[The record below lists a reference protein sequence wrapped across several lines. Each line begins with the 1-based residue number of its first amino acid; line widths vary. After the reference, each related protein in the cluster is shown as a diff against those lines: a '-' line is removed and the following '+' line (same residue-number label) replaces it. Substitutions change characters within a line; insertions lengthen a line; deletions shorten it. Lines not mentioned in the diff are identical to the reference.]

1 MIKKLALFFLFFAVN
16 AVAQTKGVVKDSLT
30 GNPIAYVSIWVENEN
45 IGTTS
50 EENGEYHIGTNDKN
64 KNLIFSALGYQ
75 KKISKVSESQ
85 IVLLSPS
92 SFELD
97 EVTINNKK
105 EKKQLEIGK
114 TKNTVAEAFDNGP
127 RMDAKYFPYHPEYK
141 KTRWIQK
148 AIIMTDS
155 KIDDATIKLHLYD
168 VDENGFPGNELLT
181 KDYIVTIKKGITK
194 SEVDLSD
201 FNLEM
206 PKKGIFVVFEKLLI
220 KKNKVEKTIINYNT
234 NTTKI
239 QTTYAPLVLYNAV
252 ERDFLFS
259 FSGGRWLKRTKEEIN
274 PFSVSKTIYEPS
286 VTLILTN

>member
-1 MIKKLALFFLFFAVN
+1 MKLTTILFLFFTANV
-16 AVAQTKGVVKDSLT
+16 AAQTKGVVKDSLT
-30 GNPIAYVSIWVENEN
+30 GNAIAYVSIWVENEN

-50 EENGEYHIGTNDKN
+50 EENGEYQIGTNDKN

-75 KKISKVSESQ
+75 KKTVKVSESQ

-92 SFELD
+92 TFELD

-114 TKNTVAEAFDNGP
+114 TKNAIAEAFDNGP
-127 RMDAKYFPYHPEYK
+127 RMDAKFFPYYPEYK

-148 AIIMTDS
+148 AIILTDS
-155 KIDDATIKLHLYD
+155 RIDDATIKLHLYN
-168 VDENGFPGNELLT
+168 VDENGFPDNELLS
-181 KDYIVTIKKGITK
+181 KDYIVTIKKGVTK
-194 SEVDLSD
+194 NEIDLSD

-206 PKKGIFVVFEKLLI
+206 PKTGIFVVFEKLLI
-220 KKNKVEKTIINYNT
+220 KKNRVEKTIKDFNT

-252 ERDFLFS
+252 ERDFLYS
-259 FSGGRWLKRTKEEIN
+259 FSGGRWLKRTREEMN

>member
-1 MIKKLALFFLFFAVN
+1 MKLTTILFLFFTANV
-16 AVAQTKGVVKDSLT
+16 AAQTKGVVKDSLT
-30 GNPIAYVSIWVENEN
+30 GNAIAYVSIWVENEN

-50 EENGEYHIGTNDKN
+50 EENGEYQIGTNDKN

-75 KKISKVSESQ
+75 KKTVKVSESQ
-85 IVLLSPS
+85 LVLLSPS
-92 SFELD
+92 TFELD

-114 TKNTVAEAFDNGP
+114 TKNTIAEAFDNGP
-127 RMDAKYFPYHPEYK
+127 RMDAKFFPYYPEYK

-148 AIIMTDS
+148 AIILTDS
-155 KIDDATIKLHLYD
+155 RIDDATIKLHLYD
-168 VDENGFPGNELLT
+168 VDENGFPGNELLS
-181 KDYIVTIKKGITK
+181 KDYIVTIKKGVTK
-194 SEVDLSD
+194 NEIDLSD
-201 FNLEM
+201 FNLEI
-206 PKKGIFVVFEKLLI
+206 PKTGIFVVFEKLLI
-220 KKNKVEKTIINYNT
+220 KKNRVEKTIKDFNT

-252 ERDFLFS
+252 ERDFLYS
-259 FSGGRWLKRTKEEIN
+259 FSGGRWLKRTREEMN

>member
-1 MIKKLALFFLFFAVN
+1 MKRTTILFLFFAANV
-16 AVAQTKGVVKDSLT
+16 AAQTKGVVKDSLT

-50 EENGEYHIGTNDKN
+50 EENGEYQIGTNDKN

-75 KKISKVSESQ
+75 KKTVKVSESQ

-92 SFELD
+92 TFELD

-114 TKNTVAEAFDNGP
+114 TKNTIAEAFDNGP
-127 RMDAKYFPYHPEYK
+127 RMDAKFFPYYPEYK

-148 AIIMTDS
+148 AIILTDS
-155 KIDDATIKLHLYD
+155 RIDDATIKLHLYD
-168 VDENGFPGNELLT
+168 VGENGFPGNELLS
-181 KDYIVTIKKGITK
+181 KDYIVTIKKGVTK
-194 SEVDLSD
+194 NEIDLSD

-206 PKKGIFVVFEKLLI
+206 PKTGIFVVFEKLLI
-220 KKNKVEKTIINYNT
+220 KKNRVEKTIKDFNT

-252 ERDFLFS
+252 ERDFLYS
-259 FSGGRWLKRTKEEIN
+259 FSGGRWLKRTREEMN

>member
-1 MIKKLALFFLFFAVN
+1 MRLTTILFLFFTVN
-16 AVAQTKGVVKDSLT
+16 VAAQTKGVVKDSLT
-30 GNPIAYVSIWVENEN
+30 GNPIAYGSIWVENEN

-50 EENGEYHIGTNDKN
+50 EENGEYQIGTNDKN

-75 KKISKVSESQ
+75 KKTVKVSESQ

-92 SFELD
+92 TFELD

-114 TKNTVAEAFDNGP
+114 TKNTIAEAFDNGP
-127 RMDAKYFPYHPEYK
+127 RMDAKFFPYYPEYK

-148 AIIMTDS
+148 AIILTDS
-155 KIDDATIKLHLYD
+155 RIDDATIKLHLYD
-168 VDENGFPGNELLT
+168 VDENGFPGNELLS
-181 KDYIVTIKKGITK
+181 KDYIVTIKKGVTK
-194 SEVDLSD
+194 NEIDLSD

-206 PKKGIFVVFEKLLI
+206 PKTGIFVVFEKLLI
-220 KKNKVEKTIINYNT
+220 KKNRVEKTIKDFNT

-252 ERDFLFS
+252 ERDFLYS
-259 FSGGRWLKRTKEEIN
+259 FSGGRWLKRTREEMN

>member
-1 MIKKLALFFLFFAVN
+1 MKFTKILFLFFAANV
-16 AVAQTKGVVKDSLT
+16 AAQTKGVVKDSLT
-30 GNPIAYVSIWVENEN
+30 GNAIAYVSIWVENEN

-50 EENGEYHIGTNDKN
+50 EENGEYLIGTNDKN

-75 KKISKVSESQ
+75 KKTVKVSESQ
-85 IVLLSPS
+85 LVLLSPS
-92 SFELD
+92 TFELD

-114 TKNTVAEAFDNGP
+114 TKNTIAEAFDNGP
-127 RMDAKYFPYHPEYK
+127 RMDAKFFPYYPEYK

-148 AIIMTDS
+148 AVILTDS
-155 KIDDATIKLHLYD
+155 RIDDATIKLHLYD
-168 VDENGFPGNELLT
+168 VDENGFPGNELLS
-181 KDYIVTIKKGITK
+181 KDYIVTIKKGVTK
-194 SEVDLSD
+194 NEIDLSD

-206 PKKGIFVVFEKLLI
+206 PKTGIFVVFEKLLI
-220 KKNKVEKTIINYNT
+220 KKNRVEKTIKDFNT

-252 ERDFLFS
+252 ERDFLYS
-259 FSGGRWLKRTKEEIN
+259 FSGGRWLKRTREEMN

>member
-1 MIKKLALFFLFFAVN
+1 MKRTTILFLFFAANV
-16 AVAQTKGVVKDSLT
+16 AAQTKGVVKDSLT

-50 EENGEYHIGTNDKN
+50 EENGEYQIGTNDKN

-75 KKISKVSESQ
+75 KKTVKVSESQ

-92 SFELD
+92 TFELD

-114 TKNTVAEAFDNGP
+114 TKNAIAEAFDNGP
-127 RMDAKYFPYHPEYK
+127 RMDAKFFPYYPEYK

-148 AIIMTDS
+148 AIILTDS
-155 KIDDATIKLHLYD
+155 RIDDATIKLHLYD
-168 VDENGFPGNELLT
+168 VDENGFPGNELLS
-181 KDYIVTIKKGITK
+181 KDYIVTIKKGVTK
-194 SEVDLSD
+194 NEIDLSD

-206 PKKGIFVVFEKLLI
+206 PKTGIFVVFEKLLI
-220 KKNKVEKTIINYNT
+220 KKNRVEKTIKDFNT

-252 ERDFLFS
+252 ERDFLYS
-259 FSGGRWLKRTKEEIN
+259 FSGGRWLKRTREEMN

>member
-1 MIKKLALFFLFFAVN
+1 MMKKLAIFFLFFAVN
-16 AVAQTKGVVKDSLT
+16 ALAQTKGVVKDSLT

-50 EENGEYHIGTNDKN
+50 EENGEFHIATNDKN
-64 KNLIFSALGYQ
+64 KNLIFSALGYK
-75 KKISKVSESQ
+75 KKIVKTSEAQ
-85 IVLLSPS
+85 LIHLSPS
-92 SFELD
+92 AFELD
-97 EVTINNKK
+97 EITINNKK
-105 EKKQLEIGK
+105 EKRQLEIGK

-127 RMDAKYFPYHPEYK
+127 RMDAKYFPYYPEYK
-141 KTRWIQK
+141 KTRWIKK
-148 AIIMTDS
+148 AVIVTDS
-155 KIDDATIKLHLYD
+155 RIDDATIKLHFYS
-168 VDENGFPGNELLT
+168 VDENGYPGEELLS

-194 SEVDLSD
+194 SEIDLSD

-206 PKKGIFVVFEKLLI
+206 PKTGLFVVFEKLLI
-220 KKNKVEKTIINYNT
+220 KKNKVEKTIKDFNT

-252 ERDFLFS
+252 ERDFLYS

-274 PFSVSKTIYEPS
+274 PFSVSKTVYEPS

>member
-1 MIKKLALFFLFFAVN
+1 MKLTTILFLFFAANV
-16 AVAQTKGVVKDSLT
+16 AAQTKGVVKDSLT

-50 EENGEYHIGTNDKN
+50 EENGEYQIGTNDKN

-75 KKISKVSESQ
+75 KKTVKVSESQ

-92 SFELD
+92 TFELD
-97 EVTINNKK
+97 EVAINNKK

-114 TKNTVAEAFDNGP
+114 TKNTIAEAFDNGP
-127 RMDAKYFPYHPEYK
+127 RMDAKFFPYYPEYK

-148 AIIMTDS
+148 AIILTDS
-155 KIDDATIKLHLYD
+155 RIDDATIKLHLYD
-168 VDENGFPGNELLT
+168 VDENGFPGNELLS
-181 KDYIVTIKKGITK
+181 KDYIVTIKKGVTK
-194 SEVDLSD
+194 NEIDLSD

-206 PKKGIFVVFEKLLI
+206 PKTGIFVVFEKLLI
-220 KKNKVEKTIINYNT
+220 KKNRVEKTIKDFNT

-252 ERDFLFS
+252 ERDFLYS
-259 FSGGRWLKRTKEEIN
+259 FSGGRWLKRTREEMN

>member
-1 MIKKLALFFLFFAVN
+1 MRLTTILFLFFAANV
-16 AVAQTKGVVKDSLT
+16 AAQTKGVVKDSLT
-30 GNPIAYVSIWVENEN
+30 GNAIAYVSIWVENEN

-50 EENGEYHIGTNDKN
+50 EENGEYQIGTNDKN

-75 KKISKVSESQ
+75 KKTVKVSESQ

-92 SFELD
+92 TFELD

-114 TKNTVAEAFDNGP
+114 TKNAIAEAFDNGP
-127 RMDAKYFPYHPEYK
+127 RMDAKFFPYYPEYK

-148 AIIMTDS
+148 AIILTDS
-155 KIDDATIKLHLYD
+155 RIDDATIKLHLYD
-168 VDENGFPGNELLT
+168 VDENGFPGNELLS
-181 KDYIVTIKKGITK
+181 KDYIVTIKKGVTK
-194 SEVDLSD
+194 NEIDLSD

-206 PKKGIFVVFEKLLI
+206 PKTGIFVVFEKLLI
-220 KKNKVEKTIINYNT
+220 KKNRVEKTIKDFNS

-252 ERDFLFS
+252 ERDFLYS
-259 FSGGRWLKRTKEEIN
+259 FSGGRWLKRTREEMN

>member
-1 MIKKLALFFLFFAVN
+1 MKFTKILFLFFAANV
-16 AVAQTKGVVKDSLT
+16 AAQTKGVVKDSLT
-30 GNPIAYVSIWVENEN
+30 GNAIAYVSIWVENEN

-50 EENGEYHIGTNDKN
+50 EENGEYQIGTNDKN

-75 KKISKVSESQ
+75 KKTVKVSESQ
-85 IVLLSPS
+85 LVLLSPS
-92 SFELD
+92 TFELD

-114 TKNTVAEAFDNGP
+114 TKNTIAEAFDNGP
-127 RMDAKYFPYHPEYK
+127 RMDAKFFPYYPEYK

-148 AIIMTDS
+148 AIILTDS
-155 KIDDATIKLHLYD
+155 RIDDATIKLHLYD
-168 VDENGFPGNELLT
+168 VDENGFPGNELLS
-181 KDYIVTIKKGITK
+181 KDYIVTIKKGVTK
-194 SEVDLSD
+194 NEIDLSD
-201 FNLEM
+201 FNLEI
-206 PKKGIFVVFEKLLI
+206 PKTGIFVVFEKLLI
-220 KKNKVEKTIINYNT
+220 KKNRVEKTIKDFNT

-252 ERDFLFS
+252 ERDFLYS
-259 FSGGRWLKRTKEEIN
+259 FSGGRWLKRTREEMN

>member
-1 MIKKLALFFLFFAVN
+1 MKLTTILFLFFAANV
-16 AVAQTKGVVKDSLT
+16 AAQTKGVVKDSLT

-50 EENGEYHIGTNDKN
+50 EENGEYQIGTNDKN

-75 KKISKVSESQ
+75 KKTVKVSESQ

-92 SFELD
+92 TFELD

-114 TKNTVAEAFDNGP
+114 TKNAIAEAFDNGP
-127 RMDAKYFPYHPEYK
+127 RMDAKFFPYYPEYK

-148 AIIMTDS
+148 AVILTDS
-155 KIDDATIKLHLYD
+155 RIDDATIKLHLYD
-168 VDENGFPGNELLT
+168 VDENGFPGNELLS
-181 KDYIVTIKKGITK
+181 KDYIVTIKKGVTK
-194 SEVDLSD
+194 NEIDLSD

-206 PKKGIFVVFEKLLI
+206 PKTGIFVVFEKLLI
-220 KKNKVEKTIINYNT
+220 KKNRVEKTIKDFNT
-234 NTTKI
+234 NTTKT

-252 ERDFLFS
+252 ERDFLYS
-259 FSGGRWLKRTKEEIN
+259 FSGGRWLKRTREEMN

>member
-1 MIKKLALFFLFFAVN
+1 MKFTKILFLFFAANV
-16 AVAQTKGVVKDSLT
+16 AAQTKGVVKDSLT
-30 GNPIAYVSIWVENEN
+30 GNAIAYVSIWVENEN

-50 EENGEYHIGTNDKN
+50 EENGEYQIGTNDKN

-75 KKISKVSESQ
+75 KKTVKVSESQ

-92 SFELD
+92 TFELD

-127 RMDAKYFPYHPEYK
+127 RMDAKFFPYYPEYK

-148 AIIMTDS
+148 AIILTDS
-155 KIDDATIKLHLYD
+155 RIDDATIKLHLYD
-168 VDENGFPGNELLT
+168 VDENGFPGNELLS
-181 KDYIVTIKKGITK
+181 KDYIVTIKKGVTK
-194 SEVDLSD
+194 NEIDLSD

-206 PKKGIFVVFEKLLI
+206 PKTGIFVVFEKLLI
-220 KKNKVEKTIINYNT
+220 KKNRVEKTIKDFNT
-234 NTTKI
+234 NTTKT

-252 ERDFLFS
+252 ERDFLYS
-259 FSGGRWLKRTKEEIN
+259 FSGGRWLKRTREEMN

>member
-1 MIKKLALFFLFFAVN
+1 MKLTTILFLFFAANV
-16 AVAQTKGVVKDSLT
+16 AAQTKGVVKDSLT

-50 EENGEYHIGTNDKN
+50 EENGEYQIGTNDKN

-75 KKISKVSESQ
+75 KKIVKVSESQ

-92 SFELD
+92 TFELD

-114 TKNTVAEAFDNGP
+114 TKNTIAEAFDNGP
-127 RMDAKYFPYHPEYK
+127 RMDAKFFPYYPEYK

-148 AIIMTDS
+148 AIILTDS
-155 KIDDATIKLHLYD
+155 RIDDATIKLHLYD

-194 SEVDLSD
+194 NEIDLSD

-206 PKKGIFVVFEKLLI
+206 PKTGIFVVFEKLLI
-220 KKNKVEKTIINYNT
+220 KKNTVEKTIKDFNT

-252 ERDFLFS
+252 ERDFLYS
-259 FSGGRWLKRTKEEIN
+259 FSGGRWLKRTREEMN

>member
-1 MIKKLALFFLFFAVN
+1 MRLTTILFLFFAANV
-16 AVAQTKGVVKDSLT
+16 AAQTKGVVKDSLT
-30 GNPIAYVSIWVENEN
+30 VNPIAYVSIWVENEN

-50 EENGEYHIGTNDKN
+50 EENGEYQIGTNDKN

-75 KKISKVSESQ
+75 KKTVKVSESQ

-92 SFELD
+92 TFELD

-114 TKNTVAEAFDNGP
+114 TKNTIAEAFDNGP
-127 RMDAKYFPYHPEYK
+127 RMDAKFFPYYTEYK

-148 AIIMTDS
+148 AIILTDS
-155 KIDDATIKLHLYD
+155 RIDDATIKLHLYD
-168 VDENGFPGNELLT
+168 VDENGFPGNELLS
-181 KDYIVTIKKGITK
+181 KDYIVTIKKGVTK
-194 SEVDLSD
+194 NEIDLSD

-206 PKKGIFVVFEKLLI
+206 PKTGIFVVFEKLLI
-220 KKNKVEKTIINYNT
+220 KKNRVEKTIKNFNT

-252 ERDFLFS
+252 ERDFLYS
-259 FSGGRWLKRTKEEIN
+259 FSGGRWLKRTREEMN

>member
-1 MIKKLALFFLFFAVN
+1 MMKKLAIFFLFFAVN
-16 AVAQTKGVVKDSLT
+16 AAAQTKGVVKDSLT
-30 GNPIAYVSIWVENEN
+30 GSPIAYVSIWVENEN

-50 EENGEYHIGTNDKN
+50 EENGEFHIATNDKN
-64 KNLIFSALGYQ
+64 KNLIFSALGYK

-85 IVLLSPS
+85 LVNLSPLAYD
-92 SFELD
+92 LD
-97 EVTINNKK
+97 EITINNKK
-105 EKKQLEIGK
+105 EKRQLEIGK
-114 TKNTVAEAFDNGP
+114 TKNAIAEAFDNGP
-127 RMDAKYFPYHPEYK
+127 RMDAKFFPYYPEYK

-148 AIIMTDS
+148 AIILTDS

-181 KDYIVTIKKGITK
+181 KDYIVTIKKGVTR
-194 SEVDLSD
+194 SEIDLSD

-220 KKNKVEKTIINYNT
+220 KKNKVEKTITDFNT
-234 NTTKI
+234 NITKI

-274 PFSVSKTIYEPS
+274 PFSGSKTVYEPS

>member
-1 MIKKLALFFLFFAVN
+1 MKLTTILFLFFAANV
-16 AVAQTKGVVKDSLT
+16 AAQTKGVVKDSLT

-50 EENGEYHIGTNDKN
+50 EENGEYQIGTNDKN

-75 KKISKVSESQ
+75 KKTVKVSESQ

-92 SFELD
+92 TFELD

-114 TKNTVAEAFDNGP
+114 TKNTIAEAFDNGP
-127 RMDAKYFPYHPEYK
+127 RMDAKFFPYYPEYK

-148 AIIMTDS
+148 AIILTDS
-155 KIDDATIKLHLYD
+155 RIDDATIKLHLYD
-168 VDENGFPGNELLT
+168 VDENGFPGNELLS
-181 KDYIVTIKKGITK
+181 KDYIVTIKKGVTK
-194 SEVDLSD
+194 NEIDLSD

-206 PKKGIFVVFEKLLI
+206 PKTGIFVVFEKLLI
-220 KKNKVEKTIINYNT
+220 KKNRVEKTIKDFNT

-252 ERDFLFS
+252 ERDFLYS
-259 FSGGRWLKRTKEEIN
+259 FSGGRWLKRTREEMN

>member
-1 MIKKLALFFLFFAVN
+1 MKRTTILFLFFAANV
-16 AVAQTKGVVKDSLT
+16 AAQTKGVVKDSLT
-30 GNPIAYVSIWVENEN
+30 GNAIAYVSIWVENEN

-50 EENGEYHIGTNDKN
+50 EENGEYQIGTNDKN

-75 KKISKVSESQ
+75 KKTVKVSESQ

-92 SFELD
+92 TFELD

-114 TKNTVAEAFDNGP
+114 TKNTIAEAFDNGP
-127 RMDAKYFPYHPEYK
+127 RMDAKFFPYYPEYK

-148 AIIMTDS
+148 AIILTDS
-155 KIDDATIKLHLYD
+155 RIDDATIKLHLYD
-168 VDENGFPGNELLT
+168 VDENGFPGNELLS
-181 KDYIVTIKKGITK
+181 KDYIVTIKKGVTK
-194 SEVDLSD
+194 NEIDLSD

-206 PKKGIFVVFEKLLI
+206 PKTGIFVVFEKLLI
-220 KKNKVEKTIINYNT
+220 KKNRVEKTIKNFNT

-252 ERDFLFS
+252 ERDFLYS
-259 FSGGRWLKRTKEEIN
+259 FSGGRWLKRTREEMN

>member
-1 MIKKLALFFLFFAVN
+1 MKLTTILFLFFAANV
-16 AVAQTKGVVKDSLT
+16 AAQTKGVVKDSLT

-50 EENGEYHIGTNDKN
+50 EENGEYQIGTNDKN

-75 KKISKVSESQ
+75 KKTVKVSESQ

-92 SFELD
+92 TFELD
-97 EVTINNKK
+97 EVAINNKK

-114 TKNTVAEAFDNGP
+114 TKNAIAEAFDNGP
-127 RMDAKYFPYHPEYK
+127 RMDAKFFPYYPEYK

-148 AIIMTDS
+148 AIILTDS
-155 KIDDATIKLHLYD
+155 RIDDATIKLHLYD
-168 VDENGFPGNELLT
+168 VDENGFPGNELLS
-181 KDYIVTIKKGITK
+181 KDYIVTIKKGVTK
-194 SEVDLSD
+194 NEIDLSD

-206 PKKGIFVVFEKLLI
+206 PKTGIFVVFEKLLI
-220 KKNKVEKTIINYNT
+220 KKNRVEKTIKDFNT

-252 ERDFLFS
+252 ERDFLYS
-259 FSGGRWLKRTKEEIN
+259 FSGGRWLKRTREEMN

>member
-1 MIKKLALFFLFFAVN
+1 MKLTTILFLFFAANV
-16 AVAQTKGVVKDSLT
+16 AAQTKGVVKDSLT

-50 EENGEYHIGTNDKN
+50 EENGEYQIGTNDKN

-75 KKISKVSESQ
+75 KKTVKVSESQ

-92 SFELD
+92 TFELD

-114 TKNTVAEAFDNGP
+114 TKNAIAEAFDNGP
-127 RMDAKYFPYHPEYK
+127 RMDAKFFPYYPEYK

-148 AIIMTDS
+148 AVILTDS
-155 KIDDATIKLHLYD
+155 RIDDATIKLHLYD
-168 VDENGFPGNELLT
+168 VDENGFPGNELLS
-181 KDYIVTIKKGITK
+181 KDYIVTIKKGVTK
-194 SEVDLSD
+194 NEIDLSD

-206 PKKGIFVVFEKLLI
+206 PKTGIFVVFEKLLI
-220 KKNKVEKTIINYNT
+220 KKNRVEKTIKDFNT

-252 ERDFLFS
+252 ERDFLYS
-259 FSGGRWLKRTKEEIN
+259 FSGGRWLKRTREEMN

>member
-1 MIKKLALFFLFFAVN
+1 MKLTTILFLFFAANV
-16 AVAQTKGVVKDSLT
+16 AAQTKGVVKDSLT
-30 GNPIAYVSIWVENEN
+30 GNAIAYVSIWVENEN

-50 EENGEYHIGTNDKN
+50 EENGEYQIGTNDKN

-75 KKISKVSESQ
+75 KKTVKVSESQ

-92 SFELD
+92 TFELD

-114 TKNTVAEAFDNGP
+114 TKNAIAEAFDNGP
-127 RMDAKYFPYHPEYK
+127 RMDAKFFPYYPEYK

-148 AIIMTDS
+148 AIILTDS
-155 KIDDATIKLHLYD
+155 RIDDATIKLHLYN
-168 VDENGFPGNELLT
+168 VDENGFPGNELLS
-181 KDYIVTIKKGITK
+181 KDYIVTIKKGVTK
-194 SEVDLSD
+194 NEIDLSD

-206 PKKGIFVVFEKLLI
+206 PKTGIFVVFEKLLI
-220 KKNKVEKTIINYNT
+220 KKNRVEKTIKDFNT

-252 ERDFLFS
+252 ERDFLYS
-259 FSGGRWLKRTKEEIN
+259 FSGGRWLKRTREEMN

>member
-1 MIKKLALFFLFFAVN
+1 MKLTTILFLFFAANV
-16 AVAQTKGVVKDSLT
+16 AAQTKGVIKDSLT
-30 GNPIAYVSIWVENEN
+30 GNAIAYVSIWVENEN

-50 EENGEYHIGTNDKN
+50 EENGEYQIGTNDKN

-75 KKISKVSESQ
+75 KKTVKVSKSQ

-92 SFELD
+92 TFELD

-114 TKNTVAEAFDNGP
+114 TKNTIAEAFDNGP
-127 RMDAKYFPYHPEYK
+127 RMDAKFFPYYPEYK

-148 AIIMTDS
+148 AIILTDS
-155 KIDDATIKLHLYD
+155 RIDDATIKLHLYD
-168 VDENGFPGNELLT
+168 VDENGFPGNELLS
-181 KDYIVTIKKGITK
+181 KDYIVTIKKGVTK
-194 SEVDLSD
+194 NEIDLSD
-201 FNLEM
+201 SNLEM
-206 PKKGIFVVFEKLLI
+206 PKTGIFVVFEKLLI
-220 KKNKVEKTIINYNT
+220 KKNRVEKTIKDFNT

-252 ERDFLFS
+252 ERDFLYS
-259 FSGGRWLKRTKEEIN
+259 FSGGRWLKRTREEMN

>member
-1 MIKKLALFFLFFAVN
+1 MRLTTILFLFFAANV
-16 AVAQTKGVVKDSLT
+16 AAQTKGVVKDSLT
-30 GNPIAYVSIWVENEN
+30 GNAIAYVSIWVENEN

-50 EENGEYHIGTNDKN
+50 EENGEYQIGTNDKN

-75 KKISKVSESQ
+75 KKTVKVSESQ

-92 SFELD
+92 TFELD

-114 TKNTVAEAFDNGP
+114 TKNTIAEAFDNGP
-127 RMDAKYFPYHPEYK
+127 RMDAKFFPYYPEYK

-148 AIIMTDS
+148 AIILTDS
-155 KIDDATIKLHLYD
+155 RIDDATIKLHLYD
-168 VDENGFPGNELLT
+168 VDENGFPGNELLS
-181 KDYIVTIKKGITK
+181 KDYIVTIKKGVTK
-194 SEVDLSD
+194 NEIDLSD

-206 PKKGIFVVFEKLLI
+206 PKTGIFVVFEKLLI
-220 KKNKVEKTIINYNT
+220 KKNRVEKTIKDFNT
-234 NTTKI
+234 NTTKT

-252 ERDFLFS
+252 ERDFLYS
-259 FSGGRWLKRTKEEIN
+259 FSGGRWLKRTREEMN

>member
-1 MIKKLALFFLFFAVN
+1 MKLTTILFLFFAANV
-16 AVAQTKGVVKDSLT
+16 AAQTKGVVKDSLT
-30 GNPIAYVSIWVENEN
+30 GNAIAYVSIWVENEN

-50 EENGEYHIGTNDKN
+50 EENGEYQIGTNDKN

-75 KKISKVSESQ
+75 KKTVKVSESQ
-85 IVLLSPS
+85 LVLLSPS
-92 SFELD
+92 TFELD

-114 TKNTVAEAFDNGP
+114 TKNTIAEAFDNGP
-127 RMDAKYFPYHPEYK
+127 RMDAKFFPYYPEYK

-148 AIIMTDS
+148 AIILTDS
-155 KIDDATIKLHLYD
+155 RIDDATIKLHLYD
-168 VDENGFPGNELLT
+168 VDENGFPGNELLS
-181 KDYIVTIKKGITK
+181 KDYIVTIKKGVTK
-194 SEVDLSD
+194 NEIDLSD

-206 PKKGIFVVFEKLLI
+206 PKTGIFVVFEKLLI
-220 KKNKVEKTIINYNT
+220 KKNRVEKTIKDFNT

-252 ERDFLFS
+252 ERDFLYS
-259 FSGGRWLKRTKEEIN
+259 FSGGRWLKRTREEMN

>member
-1 MIKKLALFFLFFAVN
+1 MRLTTILFLFFTVN
-16 AVAQTKGVVKDSLT
+16 VAAQTKGVVKDSLT
-30 GNPIAYVSIWVENEN
+30 GNPIAYGSIWVENEN

-50 EENGEYHIGTNDKN
+50 EENGEYQIGTNDKN

-75 KKISKVSESQ
+75 KKTVKVSESQ

-92 SFELD
+92 TFELD

-114 TKNTVAEAFDNGP
+114 TKNTIAEAFDNGP
-127 RMDAKYFPYHPEYK
+127 RMDAKFFPYYPEYK

-148 AIIMTDS
+148 AIILTDS
-155 KIDDATIKLHLYD
+155 RIDDATIKLHLYD
-168 VDENGFPGNELLT
+168 VDENGFPGNELLS
-181 KDYIVTIKKGITK
+181 KDYIVTIKKGVTK
-194 SEVDLSD
+194 NEIDLSD

-206 PKKGIFVVFEKLLI
+206 PKTGIFVVFEKLLI
-220 KKNKVEKTIINYNT
+220 KKNRVEKTIKNFNT

-252 ERDFLFS
+252 ERDFLYS
-259 FSGGRWLKRTKEEIN
+259 FSGGRWLKRTREEMN

>member
-1 MIKKLALFFLFFAVN
+1 MKLTTILFLFFAANV
-16 AVAQTKGVVKDSLT
+16 AAQTKGVVKDSLT

-50 EENGEYHIGTNDKN
+50 EENGEYQIGTNDKN

-75 KKISKVSESQ
+75 KKTVKVSESQ

-92 SFELD
+92 TFELD

-114 TKNTVAEAFDNGP
+114 TKNAIAEAFDNGP
-127 RMDAKYFPYHPEYK
+127 RMDAKFFPYYPQYK

-148 AIIMTDS
+148 AVILTDS
-155 KIDDATIKLHLYD
+155 RIDDATIKLHLYD
-168 VDENGFPGNELLT
+168 VDENGFPGNELLS
-181 KDYIVTIKKGITK
+181 KDYIVTIKKGVTK
-194 SEVDLSD
+194 NEIDLSD

-206 PKKGIFVVFEKLLI
+206 PKTGIFVVFEKLLI
-220 KKNKVEKTIINYNT
+220 KKNRVEKTIKDFNT

-252 ERDFLFS
+252 ERDFLYS
-259 FSGGRWLKRTKEEIN
+259 FSGGRWLKRTREEMN

>member
-1 MIKKLALFFLFFAVN
+1 MKLTTILFLFFAANV
-16 AVAQTKGVVKDSLT
+16 AAQTKGVVKDSLT

-50 EENGEYHIGTNDKN
+50 EENGEYQIGTNDKN

-75 KKISKVSESQ
+75 KKTVKVSESQ

-92 SFELD
+92 TFELD

-114 TKNTVAEAFDNGP
+114 TKNAIAEAFDNGP
-127 RMDAKYFPYHPEYK
+127 RMDAKFFPYYPEYK

-148 AIIMTDS
+148 AIILTDS
-155 KIDDATIKLHLYD
+155 RIDDATIKLHLYD
-168 VDENGFPGNELLT
+168 VDENGFPGNELLS
-181 KDYIVTIKKGITK
+181 KDYIVTIKKGVTK
-194 SEVDLSD
+194 NEIDLSD

-206 PKKGIFVVFEKLLI
+206 PKTGIFVVFEKLLI
-220 KKNKVEKTIINYNT
+220 KKNRVEKTIKDFNT

-252 ERDFLFS
+252 ERDFLYS
-259 FSGGRWLKRTKEEIN
+259 FSGGRWLKRTREEMN

>member
-1 MIKKLALFFLFFAVN
+1 MKLTTILFLFFAANV
-16 AVAQTKGVVKDSLT
+16 AAQTKGVVKDSLT

-50 EENGEYHIGTNDKN
+50 EENGEYQIGTNDKN

-75 KKISKVSESQ
+75 KKIVKVSESQ

-92 SFELD
+92 TFELD

-114 TKNTVAEAFDNGP
+114 TKNTIAEAFDNGP
-127 RMDAKYFPYHPEYK
+127 RMDAKFFPYYPEYK

-148 AIIMTDS
+148 AIILTDS
-155 KIDDATIKLHLYD
+155 RIDDATIKLHLYD
-168 VDENGFPGNELLT
+168 VDENGFPGNELMS
-181 KDYIVTIKKGITK
+181 KDYIVTIKKGVTK
-194 SEVDLSD
+194 NEIDLSD

-206 PKKGIFVVFEKLLI
+206 PKTGIFVVFEKLLI
-220 KKNKVEKTIINYNT
+220 KKNRVEKTIKNFNT

-252 ERDFLFS
+252 ERDFLYS
-259 FSGGRWLKRTKEEIN
+259 FSGGRWLKRTREEMN

>member
-1 MIKKLALFFLFFAVN
+1 MKLTTILFLFFAANV
-16 AVAQTKGVVKDSLT
+16 AAQTKGVVKDSLT

-50 EENGEYHIGTNDKN
+50 EENGEYQIGTNDKN

-75 KKISKVSESQ
+75 KKTVKVSESQ

-92 SFELD
+92 TFELD
-97 EVTINNKK
+97 EVAINNKK

-114 TKNTVAEAFDNGP
+114 TKNTIAEAFDNGP
-127 RMDAKYFPYHPEYK
+127 RMDAKFFPYYPEYK

-148 AIIMTDS
+148 AIILTDS
-155 KIDDATIKLHLYD
+155 RIDDATIKLHLYD
-168 VDENGFPGNELLT
+168 VDENGFPGNELLS
-181 KDYIVTIKKGITK
+181 KDYIVTIKKGVTK
-194 SEVDLSD
+194 NEIDLSD

-206 PKKGIFVVFEKLLI
+206 PKTGIFVVFEKLLI
-220 KKNKVEKTIINYNT
+220 KKNRVEKTVKDFNT

-252 ERDFLFS
+252 ERDFLYS
-259 FSGGRWLKRTKEEIN
+259 FSGGRWLKRTREEMN

>member
-1 MIKKLALFFLFFAVN
+1 MKLTTILFLFFAANV
-16 AVAQTKGVVKDSLT
+16 AAQTKGVVKDSLT

-50 EENGEYHIGTNDKN
+50 EENGEYQIGTNDKN

-75 KKISKVSESQ
+75 KKIVKVSESQ

-92 SFELD
+92 TFELD

-114 TKNTVAEAFDNGP
+114 TKNTIAEAFDNGP
-127 RMDAKYFPYHPEYK
+127 RMDAKFFPYYPEYK

-148 AIIMTDS
+148 AIILTDS
-155 KIDDATIKLHLYD
+155 RIDDATIKLHLYD
-168 VDENGFPGNELLT
+168 VDENGFPGNELLS
-181 KDYIVTIKKGITK
+181 KDYIVTIKKGVTK
-194 SEVDLSD
+194 NEIDLSD

-206 PKKGIFVVFEKLLI
+206 PKTGIFVVFEKLLI
-220 KKNKVEKTIINYNT
+220 KKNRVEKTIKDFNS

-252 ERDFLFS
+252 ERDFLYS
-259 FSGGRWLKRTKEEIN
+259 FSGGRWLKRTREEMN

>member
-1 MIKKLALFFLFFAVN
+1 MKRTTILFLFFAANV
-16 AVAQTKGVVKDSLT
+16 AAQTKGVVKDSLT

-50 EENGEYHIGTNDKN
+50 EENGEYQIGTNDKN

-75 KKISKVSESQ
+75 KKTVKVSESQ

-92 SFELD
+92 TFELD

-114 TKNTVAEAFDNGP
+114 TKNAIAEAFDNGP
-127 RMDAKYFPYHPEYK
+127 RMDAKFFPYYPEYK

-148 AIIMTDS
+148 AVILTDS
-155 KIDDATIKLHLYD
+155 RIDDATIKLHLYD
-168 VDENGFPGNELLT
+168 VDENGFPGNELLS
-181 KDYIVTIKKGITK
+181 KDYIVTIKKGVTK
-194 SEVDLSD
+194 NEIDLSD

-206 PKKGIFVVFEKLLI
+206 PKTGIFVVFEKLLI
-220 KKNKVEKTIINYNT
+220 KKNRVEKTIKDFNT

-252 ERDFLFS
+252 ERDFLYS
-259 FSGGRWLKRTKEEIN
+259 FSGGRWLKRTREEMN

>member
-1 MIKKLALFFLFFAVN
+1 MKLTTILFLFFAANV
-16 AVAQTKGVVKDSLT
+16 AAQTKGVVKDSLT

-50 EENGEYHIGTNDKN
+50 EENGEYQIGTNDKN

-75 KKISKVSESQ
+75 KKTVKVSESQ

-92 SFELD
+92 TFELD

-114 TKNTVAEAFDNGP
+114 TKNAIAEAFDNGP
-127 RMDAKYFPYHPEYK
+127 RMDAKFFPYYPEYK

-148 AIIMTDS
+148 AIILTDS
-155 KIDDATIKLHLYD
+155 RIDDATIKLHLYD
-168 VDENGFPGNELLT
+168 VGENGFPGNELLS
-181 KDYIVTIKKGITK
+181 KDYIVTIKKGVTK
-194 SEVDLSD
+194 NEIDLSD

-206 PKKGIFVVFEKLLI
+206 PKTGIFVVFEKLLI
-220 KKNKVEKTIINYNT
+220 KKNRVEKTIKDFNT

-252 ERDFLFS
+252 ERDFLYS
-259 FSGGRWLKRTKEEIN
+259 FSGGRWLKRTREEMN

>member
-1 MIKKLALFFLFFAVN
+1 MKRTTILFLFFAANV
-16 AVAQTKGVVKDSLT
+16 AAQTKGVVKDSLT
-30 GNPIAYVSIWVENEN
+30 GNAIAYVSIWVENEN

-50 EENGEYHIGTNDKN
+50 EENGEYQIGTNDKN

-75 KKISKVSESQ
+75 KKTVKVSESQ

-92 SFELD
+92 TFELD

-114 TKNTVAEAFDNGP
+114 TKNTIAEAFDNGP
-127 RMDAKYFPYHPEYK
+127 RMDAKFFPYYPEYK

-148 AIIMTDS
+148 AIILTDS
-155 KIDDATIKLHLYD
+155 RIDDATIKLHLYD
-168 VDENGFPGNELLT
+168 VDENGFPGNELLS
-181 KDYIVTIKKGITK
+181 KDYIVTIKKGVTK
-194 SEVDLSD
+194 NEIDLSD

-206 PKKGIFVVFEKLLI
+206 PKTGIFVVFEKLLI
-220 KKNKVEKTIINYNT
+220 KKNRVEKTIKDFNT

-252 ERDFLFS
+252 ERDFLYS
-259 FSGGRWLKRTKEEIN
+259 FSGGRWLKRTREEMN

>member
-1 MIKKLALFFLFFAVN
+1 MKRTTILFLFFAANV
-16 AVAQTKGVVKDSLT
+16 AAQTKGVVKDSLT
-30 GNPIAYVSIWVENEN
+30 GNAIAYVSIWVENEN

-50 EENGEYHIGTNDKN
+50 EENGEYQIGTNDKN

-75 KKISKVSESQ
+75 KKTVKVSESQ

-92 SFELD
+92 TFELN

-114 TKNTVAEAFDNGP
+114 TKNTIAEAFDNGP
-127 RMDAKYFPYHPEYK
+127 RMDAKFFPYYPEYK

-148 AIIMTDS
+148 AIILTDS
-155 KIDDATIKLHLYD
+155 RIDDATIKLHLYD
-168 VDENGFPGNELLT
+168 VDENGFPGNELLS
-181 KDYIVTIKKGITK
+181 KDYIVTIKKGVTK
-194 SEVDLSD
+194 NEIDLSD

-206 PKKGIFVVFEKLLI
+206 PKTGIFVVFEKLLI
-220 KKNKVEKTIINYNT
+220 KKNRVEKTIKDFNT

-252 ERDFLFS
+252 ERDFLYS
-259 FSGGRWLKRTKEEIN
+259 FSGGRWLKRTREEMN

>member
-1 MIKKLALFFLFFAVN
+1 MKRTTILFLFFAANV
-16 AVAQTKGVVKDSLT
+16 AAQTKGVVKDSLT
-30 GNPIAYVSIWVENEN
+30 GNAIAYVSIWVENEN

-50 EENGEYHIGTNDKN
+50 EENGEYQIGTNDKN

-75 KKISKVSESQ
+75 KKTVKVSESQ

-92 SFELD
+92 AFELD

-127 RMDAKYFPYHPEYK
+127 RMDAKFFPYYPEYK

-148 AIIMTDS
+148 AIILTDS
-155 KIDDATIKLHLYD
+155 RIDDATIKLHLYD
-168 VDENGFPGNELLT
+168 VDENGFPGNELLS
-181 KDYIVTIKKGITK
+181 KDYIVTIKKGVTK
-194 SEVDLSD
+194 NEIDLSD

-206 PKKGIFVVFEKLLI
+206 PKTGIFVVFEKLLI
-220 KKNKVEKTIINYNT
+220 KKNRVEKTIKDFNT

-252 ERDFLFS
+252 ERDFLYS
-259 FSGGRWLKRTKEEIN
+259 FSGGRWLKRTREEMN

>member
-1 MIKKLALFFLFFAVN
+1 MKLTTILFLFFAANV
-16 AVAQTKGVVKDSLT
+16 AAQTKGVVKESLT

-50 EENGEYHIGTNDKN
+50 EENGEYQIGTNDKN

-75 KKISKVSESQ
+75 KKTVKVSESQ

-92 SFELD
+92 TFELD

-114 TKNTVAEAFDNGP
+114 TKNAIAEAFDNGP
-127 RMDAKYFPYHPEYK
+127 RMDAKFFPYYPEYK

-148 AIIMTDS
+148 AVILTDS
-155 KIDDATIKLHLYD
+155 RIDDATIKLHLYD
-168 VDENGFPGNELLT
+168 VDENGFPGNELLS
-181 KDYIVTIKKGITK
+181 KDYIVTIKKGVTK
-194 SEVDLSD
+194 NEIDLSD

-206 PKKGIFVVFEKLLI
+206 PKTGIFVVFEKLLI
-220 KKNKVEKTIINYNT
+220 KKNRVEKTIKDFNT

-252 ERDFLFS
+252 ERDFLYS
-259 FSGGRWLKRTKEEIN
+259 FSGGRWLKRTREEMN